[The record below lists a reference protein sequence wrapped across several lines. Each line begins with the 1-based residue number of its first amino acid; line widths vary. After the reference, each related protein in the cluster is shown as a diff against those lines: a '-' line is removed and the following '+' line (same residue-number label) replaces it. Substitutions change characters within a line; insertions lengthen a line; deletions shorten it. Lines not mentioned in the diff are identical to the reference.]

1 MSSTSTARRP
11 LRSAC
16 MAPAASLFNCSRRI
30 TAYSSHRWNSTHGLD
45 HSFCF
50 WEKNV
55 RPKEAVVQNTGGKS
69 LPAAKLN
76 AANGTFRGGFCLI
89 QAERAI
95 KAKKRSRVMV
105 NYSGPFVGHFSWDT
119 VSSLKGTTTN
129 GVIVPPKTPPMSQP
143 FWTAAI

>member
-1 MSSTSTARRP
+1 M
-11 LRSAC
+11 
-16 MAPAASLFNCSRRI
+16 
-30 TAYSSHRWNSTHGLD
+30 
-45 HSFCF
+45 
-50 WEKNV
+50 
-55 RPKEAVVQNTGGKS
+55 PKEAVVQNTGGKS

-119 VSSLKGTTTN
+119 VSGLKGTMTN